1 MLEPQNMPPSLP
13 PTLKTSAPVPPR
25 RSLIQWLTV
34 LGIFI
39 GVGGA
44 VLLWYLPKTQGQGG
58 DNSSSTELVV
68 IQLNDTYRVDALRN
82 GEDGG
87 LGRVA
92 TLIKQTLQQH
102 ENVIVVH
109 AGDFIAPSLES
120 NLFQGQQ
127 MISALNYLD
136 GLAPVYV
143 VPGNHEFDQSSATMV
158 VNAIQSSNFPWL
170 ASNLTLTNDNGKS
183 LTVDDQAACAT
194 DGESNGQVAKCAMVQ
209 AGTLKVGIFALTL
222 HGAQSGGGDQKY
234 AQVAT
239 EERYQLSD
247 DALSQL
253 SSEIPREIL
262 QALTPLKDQV
272 FNNRDDF
279 LKAAKSAVSESNK
292 SFWTQIE
299 NKNEF
304 WLAIKDDKEAWN
316 QPNAKAQF
324 LVSLQ
329 DSEEFWSSIADS
341 ASQVYVGPAERA
353 IQRLEQAGADVIIGL
368 THLDM
373 MDDKQI
379 ARLRRTHPRFVWIAG
394 GHEHYAQREGLSP
407 ASALITK
414 GDSNARSV
422 WKVAIGRQGNTFRV
436 AEEKIEVNKDTLA
449 SDPLYDQL
457 IAANYQAKLR
467 EKMEYLGDAIGSV
480 QDVRT
485 DDRCF
490 HATEEVVRNKKSD
503 WGTYLAG
510 AMRHAY
516 PQQEAQI
523 GIMNGGGIRI
533 DDDFCDSITYEQLER
548 SIGFPTKVVYVKL
561 KGSAIVA
568 MLEHSVG
575 GKRGEGSFLQ
585 VSGLRFDYDRKKIP
599 GWRTSNIQV
608 QTKGG
613 WTPLKPDQEYSLA
626 TSEFLFNC
634 RDGYVFRNEV
644 TSYIPPG
651 PDLRK
656 LVVDSFKVVRTGKA
670 QTIPPEGVFELPSF
684 ATTARAGKV
693 DWQPF
698 SDQKCPQ

>member
-1 MLEPQNMPPSLP
+1 MLNPQNKPPSSP
-13 PTLKTSAPVPPR
+13 PTVKTTAFVPRR
-25 RSLIQWLTV
+25 RSLIQRLAL

-39 GVGGA
+39 GVAGA
-44 VLLWYLPKTQGQGG
+44 FVLWYFAKAQGQGD
-58 DNSSSTELVV
+58 DNSASPELVV
-68 IQLNDTYRVDALRN
+68 IQLNDTYRIDALRN
-82 GEDGG
+82 GDDGG

-92 TLIKQTLQQH
+92 TLIKQTLHQH
-102 ENVIVVH
+102 KNVIVVH

-120 NLFQGQQ
+120 NVFQGQQ

-136 GLAPVYV
+136 GIAPVYV
-143 VPGNHEFDQSSATMV
+143 VPGNHEFDQSSAAMV
-158 VNAIQSSNFPWL
+158 VNAIKSSNFPWL
-170 ASNLTLTNDNGKS
+170 ASNLTLTNDNGNS
-183 LTVDDQAACAT
+183 ITVDDRAACTT
-194 DGESNGQVAKCAMVQ
+194 DGASNGQVAKCAMVQ
-209 AGTLKVGIFALTL
+209 AGTLRVGIFALTL

-247 DALSQL
+247 DAFSQL
-253 SSEIPREIL
+253 TSEIPKDIL

-279 LKAAKSAVSESNK
+279 IKAAKSTVSEGNK

-299 NKNEF
+299 NKNDF
-304 WLAIKDDKEAWN
+304 WLSIKDDEEIWK
-316 QPNAKAQF
+316 QPNAKLQF
-324 LVSLQ
+324 LTQLQ
-329 DSEEFWSSIADS
+329 DNKEFWSSIAAS
-341 ASQVYVGPAERA
+341 ASQAYVGPAERA

-379 ARLRRTHPRFVWIAG
+379 ARLRRTHPSFVWIAG
-394 GHEHYAQREGLSP
+394 GHEHYAQREGLSS

-422 WKVAIGRQGNTFRV
+422 WRVSIGRQGNNFRV
-436 AEEKIEVNKDTLA
+436 AEEKIEVNKHTLV

-457 IAANYQAKLR
+457 IAGDYHAKLT
-467 EKMEYLGDAIGSV
+467 EKMGYLGDPLGNV

-503 WGTYLAG
+503 WGTYLAN
-510 AMRHAY
+510 ALRHAY
-516 PQQEAQI
+516 PQEEAQI

-561 KGSAIVA
+561 KGSVIVA

-575 GKRGEGSFLQ
+575 SKRGEGSFLQ

-608 QTKGG
+608 QTKGS
-613 WTPLKPDQEYSLA
+613 WTPLKTDQEYSLA
-626 TSEFLFNC
+626 TPEFLFNC
-634 RDGYVFRNEV
+634 RDGYVFRNGV

-656 LVVDSFKVVRTGKA
+656 LVIDSFKRAQSGKA
-670 QTIPPEGVFELPSF
+670 QISPPEGVFELPSF

-693 DWQPF
+693 SWQQF